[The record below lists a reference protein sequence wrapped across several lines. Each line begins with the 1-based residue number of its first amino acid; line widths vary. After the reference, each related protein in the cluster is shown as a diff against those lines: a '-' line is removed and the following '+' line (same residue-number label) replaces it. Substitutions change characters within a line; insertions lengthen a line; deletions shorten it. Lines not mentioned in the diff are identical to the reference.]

1 MKYWLKKF
9 WKNFWEKIGTISPCI
24 KRGYIY
30 YYMKKIIKLTESD
43 LTHIVKQVMNESI
56 VDKHFFTR
64 RGIDYRTMF
73 DGFMEKH
80 NPCKYVKLST
90 YFNKVYE
97 NFILHLFLTNEI
109 IRNEIENEHETSST
123 TTESKIRSF
132 IVDEYADLVYTYYK
146 IKCKRSPK

>member
-1 MKYWLKKF
+1 MG
-9 WKNFWEKIGTISPCI
+9 KNWNYSPCI

-30 YYMKKIIKLTESD
+30 YYMKKIIKLTETD
-43 LTHIVKQVMNESI
+43 LTRIVKGVMNESI

-64 RGIDYRTMF
+64 RGIDYRKTF
-73 DGFMEKH
+73 EEFMEKH
-80 NPCKYVKLST
+80 NACKYVKLST

-97 NFILHLFLTNEI
+97 SFIVHLYLTNEI
-109 IRNEIENEHETSST
+109 IKNEIENDHENAST

-132 IVDEYADLVYTYYK
+132 IVDEYVDLIYTYYK